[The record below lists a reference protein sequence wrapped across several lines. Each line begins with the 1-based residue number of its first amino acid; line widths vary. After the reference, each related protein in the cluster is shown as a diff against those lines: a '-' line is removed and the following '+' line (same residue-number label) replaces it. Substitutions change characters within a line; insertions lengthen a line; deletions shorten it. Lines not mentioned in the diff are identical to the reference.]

1 MGSLSSPHRHA
12 GPDPASRFFSRVA
25 EGSWTPDRVRG
36 DVRGVGG
43 AALLALALI
52 ATPLAAQD
60 DLSPRQ
66 AEERLRGC
74 LITGAGA
81 APRTSLR
88 EAVAGTRAFCL
99 PQIRRVQRD
108 RVALA
113 TAGLEGDA
121 ASEAEKRTIRALNNE
136 IALAIANFTGLTV
149 EGL

>member
-1 MGSLSSPHRHA
+1 MTMRAIAICL
-12 GPDPASRFFSRVA
+12 
-25 EGSWTPDRVRG
+25 
-36 DVRGVGG
+36 G
-43 AALLALALI
+43 ATLL

-88 EAVAGTRAFCL
+88 DAIAGARAFCL

-113 TAGLEGDA
+113 TTGLEGDA
-121 ASEAEKRTIRALNNE
+121 RDDAEKRTIRALNNE
-136 IALAIANFTGLTV
+136 IAHAIANFTGLTV